1 MVALGSVGNG
11 GCVMAHQAVTITYLD
26 ATRKDLAY
34 HLNELKPAFNGSD
47 SAKAEWLDMVDGVKS
62 GRASMYLIKSKG
74 VLLRFVG
81 RVTGD
86 AYHIN
91 AMVGKGLSQAAPLII
106 ERCVAMGYQS
116 ITYHTYRK
124 GMGRILSGFGFE
136 LDKQI
141 SQTEQRYQLDLGGA
155 HG

>member
-1 MVALGSVGNG
+1 
-11 GCVMAHQAVTITYLD
+11 MAHQALTMTYLG
-26 ATRKDLAY
+26 AKRKDLAY
-34 HLNELKPAFNGSD
+34 HLNALKPAFNGSG
-47 SAKAEWLDMVDGVKS
+47 SAKAEWLEMVERVK
-62 GRASMYLIKSKG
+62 GGQASMYLIKSKG

-91 AMVGKGLSQAAPLII
+91 AMVGKGLHQAAPLII
-106 ERCVAMGYQS
+106 ERCQAMGYQS

-136 LDKQI
+136 LDKQV
-141 SQTEQRYQLDLGGA
+141 SQTERRYLLDLGGA

>member
-1 MVALGSVGNG
+1 MEKQL
-11 GCVMAHQAVTITYLD
+11 TISFLRP
-26 ATRKDLAY
+26 TRPDIGY
-34 HLNELKPAFNGSD
+34 HLEQLKPAFNGSD
-47 SAKAEWLDMVDGVKS
+47 SAKAEWLAMVERVKS
-62 GRASMYLIKSKG
+62 GDAGLYLIKAKG

-81 RVTGD
+81 RVIDG

-91 AMVGKGLSQAAPLII
+91 AMTGKGLHQAAPLII
-106 ERCVAMGYQS
+106 ERCVAMGYPS
-116 ITYHTYRK
+116 ITYHTYRP

-141 SQTEQRYQLDLGGA
+141 SQTERRYLLDLGGA